1 MKKTNIANIS
11 AELETCKNRYVQWM
25 FGVVDCPEYGAPAS
39 NYTKLLYMLLSIPYV
54 PTLVM
59 DENRLIDGQNLIRE
73 FYYSATGSTTG
84 PWWPEY
90 CSILE
95 MMIALAIRAEDIMED
110 PDIGNRTSIWFW
122 RMIDS
127 LGLIQQNNLS
137 FNPEIVSNVIERFLR
152 QEYLPNGSGGL
163 FTLPGCPVDLRVV
176 EIWEQMIWYLD
187 RVIDNEQH

>member
-1 MKKTNIANIS
+1 MKKTNIASIS
-11 AELETCKNRYVQWM
+11 AELEACKNRYVQWM
-25 FGVVDCPEYGAPAS
+25 FGVVDCPEYGAYAGY
-39 NYTKLLYMLLSIPYV
+39 YTKLLYMLLSIPYV
-54 PTLVM
+54 STLAM

-73 FYYSATGSTTG
+73 FYYSTTGNTTG

-127 LGLIQQNNLS
+127 LGLIQQNDLS
-137 FNPEIVSNVIERFLR
+137 FNPEIVSNVIGRFLR
-152 QEYLPNGSGGL
+152 QEYQPNGSGGL
-163 FTLPGCPVDLRVV
+163 FTLPGCLVDLRDV
-176 EIWEQMIWYLD
+176 EIWDQMLWYLD